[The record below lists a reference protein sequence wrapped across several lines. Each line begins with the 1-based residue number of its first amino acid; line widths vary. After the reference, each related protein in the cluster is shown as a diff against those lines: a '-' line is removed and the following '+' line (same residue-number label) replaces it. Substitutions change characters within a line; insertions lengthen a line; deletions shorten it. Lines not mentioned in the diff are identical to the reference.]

1 MVDATSGPDGA
12 DETGAEIPIERGLDR
27 EVERQLAAAGARYTA
42 KRRHVV
48 ATLDVA
54 EGPLSAGELHA
65 AMGHQVPLST
75 LYRTLSVLEEA
86 GVVEPHHGA
95 RGITRYEL
103 AESIAGHHHHLV
115 CIDCGS
121 VDDITVSARHESDL
135 ETLIDRIG
143 SHAAFRPTGHVL
155 EIEGRCGR
163 CA

>member
-1 MVDATSGPDGA
+1 MTNATPAQSDVSEPASDV
-12 DETGAEIPIERGLDR
+12 PIDRGLER

-48 ATLDVA
+48 GTLHAA

-65 AMGHQVPLST
+65 AMRHEVPLST

-95 RGITRYEL
+95 RGMTRYEL

-121 VDDITVSARHESDL
+121 VDDVTVSERHESDL
-135 ETLIDRIG
+135 EELVDRIG
-143 SHAAFRPTGHVL
+143 SVTSFRPTGHVL
-155 EIEGRCGR
+155 EIEGLCAR